1 MSDIWSLH
9 QSAEEAAN
17 TYYTF
22 KDGKPSLIPLGI
34 KAIDDQ
40 IGGIGPG
47 SPAIFGA
54 GTGLGK
60 SSVVLDACLW
70 NQNQNKV
77 KPGYLSIED
86 TPDVVGCRL
95 LARHSGIDSKKIRRK
110 DLTTEELTSVR
121 RAYDELKAVDPD
133 TAMTIAYRVSR
144 PLSDVVEGL
153 VSLADA
159 GCKIIYVDYIQKI
172 RGVHDDRRNEVGR
185 VFGTL
190 HAEAYRKG
198 VGLVFISQI
207 SRQMDPDK
215 VPQASAL
222 KESGDLE
229 AEARVVLMLGRTP
242 EDGRD
247 RLTGVLRKS
256 TYGGEGLV
264 MSWERGKCGTL
275 YQVVRDEEEF

>member
-1 MSDIWSLH
+1 MTDIWSLH

-22 KDGKPSLIPLGI
+22 KEGKPSLIPLGI

-70 NQNQNKV
+70 NQNINKV

-110 DLTTEELTSVR
+110 DLTTKELASVR
-121 RAYDELKAVDPD
+121 RAYDDLKAVDPD

-172 RGVHDDRRNEVGR
+172 RGVHDDRRNEIDR

-190 HAEAYRKG
+190 HAEAYRKS
-198 VGLVFISQI
+198 VGLVFVSQI
-207 SRQMDPDK
+207 SRQIDTDRI
-215 VPQASAL
+215 PQVTAL
-222 KESGDLE
+222 KESGGLE
-229 AEARVVLMLGRTP
+229 TEARIVLMLGRTP
-242 EDGRD
+242 DDGKD
-247 RLTGVLRKS
+247 RLSGIVRKS
-256 TYGGEGLV
+256 TYGGEGLRC
-264 MSWERGKCGTL
+264 SWERGPCGLL
-275 YQVVRDEEEF
+275 YQVVQTEEEF